1 MQKDL
6 FTSIGTAILGAIIAF
21 FVCNMFLSPIEPVK
35 FKTVETSVS
44 ADVATPSSE
53 VFNYRAL
60 NPTVEV
66 YVGDCQ
72 EYNELGECI
81 DDETLQSA
89 EGIINNQDSQSNSST
104 ENQ

>member
-6 FTSIGTAILGAIIAF
+6 VTSIGTALLGAIIAF
-21 FVCNMFLSPIEPVK
+21 VVCNLFLGPIEDVS
-35 FKTVETSVS
+35 FKTIDSNLSIEVI
-44 ADVATPSSE
+44 DPNPE

-66 YVGDCQ
+66 YVGDCT
-72 EYNELGECI
+72 EYDNYGECI
-81 DDETLQSA
+81 DEETVQSLEEA
-89 EGIINNQDSQSNSST
+89 IDNQPVNSGT